1 MENNSSELCQCK
13 DIYKEDNNCI
23 DCKSY
28 KYMDYNPD
36 YPEKGTSKCICNIDE
51 DNIPENAEIG
61 DVVLIH

>member
-1 MENNSSELCQCK
+1 MENNSSWFCQCK

-36 YPEKGTSKCICNIDE
+36 YPEKVHQ
-51 DNIPENAEIG
+51 NAYVILTKITYLKMLKLEI
-61 DVVLIH
+61 VLIH